1 MLIAMYVYPESLVEG
16 GPLFGGVGEGYV
28 SWGLKDECALYT
40 SSC

>member
-16 GPLFGGVGEGYV
+16 GPLFGGVGGYV

-40 SSC
+40 SSS